1 MSLDQIRLKQLNID
15 AAALA
20 AVRAYSQQ
28 SGTHQLVVK
37 YQGVTIIDDATSDE
51 PVDVFAIQK
60 GLVSLLIGVAE
71 DKYLIET
78 CDSINH
84 LMDPEWTSLS
94 PWDEAKLTVETLL
107 NMTTGM
113 NDELAAQGVVGES
126 WRYNNVAYNYLK
138 RILEEQTGQSM
149 QALSKQWLFESAA
162 MNSTHWVERAQV
174 LPDGR
179 PLTGL
184 MSTANDIVKLGELV
198 LKHGD
203 GLVPK
208 YYIDQIAKPGSNEN
222 PAWGWC
228 WWNNNQSSFRL
239 PMREEKLIQGVP
251 NPLAPADMIS
261 ARGAFENVLNIVPS
275 MQLIVARTAKERTG
289 VPAKVNETQGRATQE
304 GEAKAAKPAPFERTF
319 WGLLTKALPC

>member
-1 MSLDQIRLKQLNID
+1 MSSDQYRLKQLNID

-20 AVRAYSQQ
+20 AVRAYSRQ

-37 YQGVTIIDDATSDE
+37 YQGVTIIDDAATDE
-51 PVDVFAIQK
+51 SVDVFAIQK
-60 GLVSLLIGVAE
+60 GLVSLLVGVAE

-78 CDSINH
+78 CDSVNH

-113 NDELAAQGVVGES
+113 NEELAPQGIVGES

-138 RILEEQTGQSM
+138 RILEEQTGQSL
-149 QALSKQWLFESAA
+149 QALSKQWIFESAA
-162 MNSTHWVERAQV
+162 MNNTYWVERSQV

-179 PLTGL
+179 PVTGL

-198 LKHGD
+198 LQQGA

-208 YYIDQIAKPGSNEN
+208 YYMDQIARPGSLEN

-228 WWNNNQSSFRL
+228 WWNNNQSCFRL

-251 NPLAPADMIS
+251 NPQAPADMIS
-261 ARGAFENVLNIVPS
+261 ARGLFGNVLNIVPS
-275 MQLIVARTAKERTG
+275 MQLVVARTAKEQVR
-289 VPAKVNETQGRATQE
+289 VAAKVNETSGRPIEE
-304 GEAKAAKPAPFERTF
+304 GEAKATKPAPFEQTF
-319 WGLLTKALPC
+319 WELLTKVLPS